1 MPRSPETLSLP
12 LQMSIDSS
20 KTQRTSC
27 VLDANDVEQIKKVQ
41 RLATKLV
48 TSLRNM
54 SYQKR
59 LQALELPSLV
69 YRRYRGDMIEVCKF
83 IHGIYK
89 TGLSLLSMHPC
100 QHWEDIHTSWRK
112 DIVTHSWDQI
122 SFHSELSIY
131 GTVFQV
137 RWYLLRQWI
146 FSKKGWASIGKIA
159 VFHWIQILLE
169 DNKWS
174 AKKPS
179 WPNVKGWKQRWRWLK
194 EVVPRCRFQWLKLKR
209 HVPLCG
215 GVVDSKLILV
225 DRLLI
230 FDTV

>member
-1 MPRSPETLSLP
+1 MAPKFQERRGTNRKSPKTCYQTSHQFTKHVIP
-12 LQMSIDSS
+12 KTITSS
-20 KTQRTSC
+20 GITILG
-27 VLDANDVEQIKKVQ
+27 LDTEVIWSKYTNLFTEST
-41 RLATKLV
+41 RLDWACC
-48 TSLRNM
+48 
-54 SYQKR
+54 QW
-59 LQALELPSLV
+59 
-69 YRRYRGDMIEVCKF
+69 
-83 IHGIYK
+83 
-89 TGLSLLSMHPC
+89 HPC
-100 QHWEDIHTSWRK
+100 QHWQDIHTSWRK